1 MKKQP
6 VFNEFNFANQ
16 LIDSILEK
24 SFSIMFERQAVYFYL
39 MKRNGWTR
47 DLLLKEI
54 RNRAKQAGIDIN
66 SGVLTKESKV
76 AEYALNKKPELFEK
90 IDFAPEKYRESIHKI
105 ASVMIENALKYSALE
120 NELKKPNPKKI
131 PLEAESGKASTEAES
146 ENESEKIVT
155 YSDVIEYIKKLKND
169 ENGKTTLSDILTL
182 VQVKQAQFEKQ
193 DSTKSKKAKSA

>member
-6 VFNEFNFANQ
+6 IFNEFNFANQ
-16 LIDSILEK
+16 LIDSVLEK

-39 MKRNGWTR
+39 MKRNAWTR

-54 RNRAKQAGIDIN
+54 RNRAKQAKIDIN

-76 AEYALNKKPELFEK
+76 AEYALNKKPELFLD
-90 IDFAPEKYRESIHKI
+90 IDFQPENYKKAIHDICKIMVENNIKY
-105 ASVMIENALKYSALE
+105 NALE
-120 NELKKPNPKKI
+120 NELKKPKPEKI
-131 PLEAESGKASTEAES
+131 PEES
-146 ENESEKIVT
+146 ENEIPGNLEPESAPEKIVT
-155 YSDVIEYIKKLKND
+155 YADVIEYIKNLKND

-193 DSTKSKKAKSA
+193 DKTAKSA